1 MQQTPLTWLGTPR
14 PMHVQG
20 GLPATTSN
28 LTSPIYPINAQRT
41 FGG

>member
-20 GLPATTSN
+20 GLHATASN
-28 LTSPIYPINAQRT
+28 LTSPIYLINAQKT
-41 FGG
+41 LGG